1 MNSETSSPSMEILG
15 VQFALLLMARRNSS
29 VQSLY
34 LAVRKKEG
42 EYKKSCSLLTSTRGG
57 KNTHFSSNLSQL
69 VQQQDFF
76 QTVPLKS
83 CYVPSTRSFVFVNR
97 GSFQE
102 NRLGYR
108 IQGYFELWPYRSE
121 FC

>member
-42 EYKKSCSLLTSTRGG
+42 EYK
-57 KNTHFSSNLSQL
+57 
-69 VQQQDFF
+69 
-76 QTVPLKS
+76 
-83 CYVPSTRSFVFVNR
+83 YVP
-97 GSFQE
+97 
-102 NRLGYR
+102 
-108 IQGYFELWPYRSE
+108 
-121 FC
+121 